1 MRVPWQCVTLCY
13 AQVVNHFSKATSITT
28 KSGLMKSLRQ
38 LRWFEPVDIDTFFP
52 RCYDLSDPGD
62 YADFVEDYKA
72 TVAERQLKRVVVAV
86 VAAAGGYTGAGAGAG
101 AGAGTGAGAGAGAG
115 AAAGGSAGVGT
126 DVGASAGS
134 QTLPFSCSVLVNLF
148 EHISQYPPLQM
159 TSQHM
164 GGDTSDA
171 QDGLRAVLLRVHE
184 SNAFARASMWVAR
197 LAVLADTVIFRI
209 AAHLFLVLPSWG
221 MGLWLAF
228 FSLEAFAK
236 ACGILHAFLLGF
248 TIHHST

>member
-115 AAAGGSAGVGT
+115 AGV
-126 DVGASAGS
+126 ASADNCVTYIFDDDVPRLQS
-134 QTLPFSCSVLVNLF
+134 
-148 EHISQYPPLQM
+148 SQYVLSCHPVCVTMWPLKCSRSMVVAGTLRHYPRFASTEVLSPPLSM
-159 TSQHM
+159 SCAST
-164 GGDTSDA
+164 A
-171 QDGLRAVLLRVHE
+171 K
-184 SNAFARASMWVAR
+184 ASMTR
-197 LAVLADTVIFRI
+197 
-209 AAHLFLVLPSWG
+209 
-221 MGLWLAF
+221 
-228 FSLEAFAK
+228 
-236 ACGILHAFLLGF
+236 C
-248 TIHHST
+248 